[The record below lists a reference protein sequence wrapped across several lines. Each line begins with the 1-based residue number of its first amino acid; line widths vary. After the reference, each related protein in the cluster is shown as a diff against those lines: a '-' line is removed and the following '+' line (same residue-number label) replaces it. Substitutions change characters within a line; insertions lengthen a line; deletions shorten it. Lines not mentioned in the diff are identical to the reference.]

1 MLSSS
6 SLLLRLRR
14 VVAGSLVIG
23 CIISAAHAASVS
35 FNAPLHMKPT
45 DDSPVVGEIPAG
57 TSITSLRRD
66 ELAEL
71 GLEDPPVGWV
81 AIRSSGPFTGF
92 VRNRDVVNDGA
103 VRPGSAIHV
112 QPLPDAPLLLVTEE
126 GDNVTASEPMGDWS
140 RATLRTELI
149 VFAYVLPPESRSQ
162 AAEVTEVP
170 SSPENVT
177 ISANDAQPKGKSKP
191 AKASRKREPK
201 PEPVVVETAGAP
213 RTFEGYLM
221 RTRRFLGRGPK
232 YDYQLVDENN
242 KRVALLDLSG
252 LQATSPLD
260 TFENRRVSIYG
271 PGLSRPDVQDVIIRV
286 QTLRLMK

>member
-1 MLSSS
+1 
-6 SLLLRLRR
+6 
-14 VVAGSLVIG
+14 
-23 CIISAAHAASVS
+23 
-35 FNAPLHMKPT
+35 
-45 DDSPVVGEIPAG
+45 
-57 TSITSLRRD
+57 
-66 ELAEL
+66 
-71 GLEDPPVGWV
+71 
-81 AIRSSGPFTGF
+81 
-92 VRNRDVVNDGA
+92 
-103 VRPGSAIHV
+103 
-112 QPLPDAPLLLVTEE
+112 
-126 GDNVTASEPMGDWS
+126 
-140 RATLRTELI
+140 
-149 VFAYVLPPESRSQ
+149 VLPPESRSQ